1 MRNDNS
7 HLSDEQLLLE
17 LDGELTGRAADKV
30 REHLSACWSC
40 RARRQ
45 ELEKAIANFVRVYRQ
60 GPEVDVSST
69 ALLRARLAAASAEH
83 GHRRAWGELFGGP
96 ALRYA
101 LTVCLVLGL
110 FLAGGR
116 HSLWHQQTPV
126 VVMPNSRL
134 TPGLA
139 SVTDQQ
145 AVCALANTKNKE
157 VPAEMQR
164 QVFKEYGMEK
174 AEPRYYEVD
183 YLVTPALGGS
193 DDIRNLWPHSN
204 STTTWNARVKDEL
217 EDRLRDMVCDGSL
230 DLTEAQHEIA
240 TNWITAY
247 KKYFR
252 TERPR
257 PQ

>member
-17 LDGELTGRAADKV
+17 LDGELKTRAANRV

-40 RARRQ
+40 RARRN
-45 ELEKAIANFVRVYRQ
+45 ELEAAITNFVRVYRQ
-60 GPEVDVSST
+60 GPGVDVSS
-69 ALLRARLAAASAEH
+69 AAVLRARLAAASAEH
-83 GHRRAWGELFGGP
+83 GHRRPWPELFGEP

-101 LTVCLVLGL
+101 LTVCLILGL
-110 FLAGGR
+110 FIAGGR
-116 HSLWHQQTPV
+116 HSLWRQQTPV

-157 VPAEMQR
+157 VPVEMQS

-204 STTTWNARVKDEL
+204 SATTWNSRVKDEL

-230 DLTEAQHEIA
+230 DLTKAQHEIA

-252 TERPR
+252 TERPLR
-257 PQ
+257 Q